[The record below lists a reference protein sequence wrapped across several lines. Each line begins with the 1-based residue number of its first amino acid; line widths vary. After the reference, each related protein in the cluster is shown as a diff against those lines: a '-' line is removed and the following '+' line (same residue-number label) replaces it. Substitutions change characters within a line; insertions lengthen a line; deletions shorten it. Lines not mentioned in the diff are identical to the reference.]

1 MKSITI
7 RSARVRIHF
16 GRYDRDLHP
25 LYIFTLSLVCL
36 IYRIVAPNTTNTQLF
51 FSRFISCLFGWEETP
66 LKGDT
71 W

>member
-51 FSRFISCLFGWEETP
+51 FSPDLYHVYSDGRRP
-66 LKGDT
+66 Y
-71 W
+71 